1 MTQLTPTLAA
11 EVAAACRAGSVE
23 AAAALSRALDSEL
36 TLTVEDSTSYAA
48 DKPPSGFDGPGLIV
62 LLKVGD
68 SGLAAVLPE
77 ACGLLPS
84 WYATPDAAGA
94 SKLSTLARELG
105 PLLAPESL
113 KAQGIS
119 ASRVA
124 NIAAALARAGVA
136 SDAALAPLNV
146 ASGDNSGSLS
156 LIWPLAA
163 PAALFDEAPAG
174 ELSAARSR
182 ASNGGGAST
191 ATRGAKPA
199 DFSQLPS
206 YSRSL
211 LKIAVPVSVRLA
223 AKKETVQEVVEI
235 VPGSIIK
242 FEKGCDEL
250 LQMIIGGQQIAEGEA
265 VKIGDKF
272 GFRVTAMLQPS
283 EHFIP
288 LKRRRTA

>member
-1 MTQLTPTLAA
+1 MTQLTPTIAA
-11 EVAAACRAGSVE
+11 EVVAACRAGAAE
-23 AAAALSRALDSEL
+23 AAAALGKALDSEL
-36 TLTVEDSTSYAA
+36 TLAVEDSTTYAA
-48 DKPPSGFDGPGLIV
+48 EKPPSGFDGPGLIV
-62 LLKVGD
+62 LLKFGD
-68 SGLAAVLPE
+68 AGLAAVLPE
-77 ACGLLPS
+77 ASGLLPS
-84 WYATPDAAGA
+84 WYGAPDSAGA
-94 SKLSTLARELG
+94 SKLSTLARELS
-105 PLLAPESL
+105 LLLVPESL
-113 KAQGIS
+113 KAQDFS

-124 NIAAALARAGVA
+124 NIGAALARAAVA
-136 SDAALAPLNV
+136 SDATLAPLNV
-146 ASGDNSGSLS
+146 ASGANSGRLS

-163 PAALFDEAPAG
+163 PAAVFDETPLGESPAG
-174 ELSAARSR
+174 RS
-182 ASNGGGAST
+182 GASDGASGS
-191 ATRGAKPA
+191 ATRMAKPA

-272 GFRVTAMLQPS
+272 GFRVTAMLLPS